1 MGPRRSPSV
10 CAPHRRQILN
20 TFRIDF
26 DNHHG
31 SILFETGDDVRLLS
45 LQAGDV
51 VGFRLEYLDVEGD
64 GGDYNFPQDGN
75 SS

>member
-1 MGPRRSPSV
+1 MGPRRSPSVCAPHRRQIQV

-31 SILFETGDDVRLLS
+31 SILFETGDDVRLIS
-45 LQAGDV
+45 ACKREMWSD
-51 VGFRLEYLDVEGD
+51 FD
-64 GGDYNFPQDGN
+64 
-75 SS
+75 